1 MNIAVV
7 ILLMAGLFFFTGGSI
22 GILRFPDFYSRLH
35 PAGKCDTM
43 GILFTLSALALY
55 SLHDFSLHAVLT
67 ALKIFLI
74 VVFVF
79 ITSPTATHAI
89 VDAGV
94 RAGLSPWAKKPEA
107 EEDRT

>member
-1 MNIAVV
+1 MNIIAA
-7 ILLMAGLFFFTGGSI
+7 ILLVLGLFFFTGGSI
-22 GILRFPDFYSRLH
+22 GILRFPDFYTRLH

-43 GILFTLSALALY
+43 GLFFTLSAMAVYTLHDY
-55 SLHDFSLHAVLT
+55 SLHSMLT
-67 ALKIFLI
+67 ALKIMFI
-74 VVFVF
+74 VIFVF

-94 RAGLSPWAKKPEA
+94 RAGLTPWVKSARA

>member
-1 MNIAVV
+1 MNIIAAVLL
-7 ILLMAGLFFFTGGSI
+7 ILGLFFFTGGSI
-22 GILRFPDFYSRLH
+22 GILRFPDFYTRLH

-43 GILFTLSALALY
+43 GLFFTLSAMAVY
-55 SLHDFSLHAVLT
+55 TLHDFSLHAVLT
-67 ALKIFLI
+67 ALKIMFI
-74 VVFVF
+74 VIFVF

-94 RAGLSPWAKKPEA
+94 RAGLTPWIKTARA